1 MISKLTQSDW
11 NKFIYEDPI
20 RGLLLRPMLLS
31 KKLTYK
37 SRSCRCYWGGYAL
50 DHLSVADSG
59 GSLEL
64 GPANRAASTGVRNRK
79 DTQRVRSN
87 PQQSDPIQ
95 VGSDIQ

>member
-1 MISKLTQSDW
+1 
-11 NKFIYEDPI
+11 
-20 RGLLLRPMLLS
+20 
-31 KKLTYK
+31 
-37 SRSCRCYWGGYAL
+37 
-50 DHLSVADSG
+50 VADSG

-79 DTQRVRSN
+79 DTQTVRSN

>member
-1 MISKLTQSDW
+1 M
-11 NKFIYEDPI
+11 
-20 RGLLLRPMLLS
+20 
-31 KKLTYK
+31 
-37 SRSCRCYWGGYAL
+37 
-50 DHLSVADSG
+50 ADSG

-79 DTQRVRSN
+79 DTQTVRSN